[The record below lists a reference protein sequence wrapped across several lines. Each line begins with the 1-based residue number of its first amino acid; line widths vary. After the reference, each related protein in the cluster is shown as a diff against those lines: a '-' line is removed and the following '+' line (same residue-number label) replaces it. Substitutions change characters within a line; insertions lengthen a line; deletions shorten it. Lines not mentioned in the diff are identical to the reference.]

1 MSSILDRIMRAGE
14 GKTLRHLT
22 KIAAE
27 VNSFEAAISPLSDEA
42 LKAKTEEFKTRLTQ
56 GEDLDDLLPEAFAV
70 VREVRRDKE
79 LTQMFPNAMAL
90 FINKNGSPKHPLYCK
105 SETKI
110 IKWELR

>member
-42 LKAKTEEFKTRLTQ
+42 LKAKTQEFNQRTSTDTKNTQ
-56 GEDLDDLLPEAFAV
+56 SGMGG
-70 VREVRRDKE
+70 K
-79 LTQMFPNAMAL
+79 Q
-90 FINKNGSPKHPLYCK
+90 S
-105 SETKI
+105 
-110 IKWELR
+110 